1 MEDFAYN
8 IVYAVNDDFCE
19 IMGVSI
25 ASLLEN
31 NSEILKNLR
40 ITVLSSDITDEN
52 KKKIEQIFIRFGAVI
67 PRWIDATDT
76 ETRLKY
82 RVTLDRG
89 SVSQYSRLFIDG
101 IFDNSVSRVLYLDA
115 DTVIENSIKEL
126 WNLDLEGNT
135 IGALK
140 DAFSKYYRKNVGL
153 EENDIMFNSG
163 VLLIDVKKWRERNV
177 EKRLLDFIA
186 DHRGYIQQGDQG
198 VLNGVLSKE
207 TYPLTPRYN
216 LISAFSV
223 FSYKQMILYRK
234 PVACYSENEVNA
246 AVKDP
251 VIIHY
256 TSNFFSDRPWYEGC
270 NTKYAKKWVEYRNL
284 TPWKNNKLRS
294 PNKSL
299 LSRIYNVLPDTVGLR
314 CASIFQAYLRPL
326 KNRFIILIRGF

>member
-67 PRWIDATDT
+67 PRWIDATNT

-89 SVSQYSRLFIDG
+89 SVSQYSRLFIDR
-101 IFDNSVSRVLYLDA
+101 IFDDSVSRVLYLDA

-126 WNLDLEGNT
+126 WNLDLEDNT

-163 VLLIDVKKWRERNV
+163 VMLIDVKKWRERNV

-186 DHRGYIQQGDQG
+186 DHRG
-198 VLNGVLSKE
+198 
-207 TYPLTPRYN
+207 
-216 LISAFSV
+216 
-223 FSYKQMILYRK
+223 
-234 PVACYSENEVNA
+234 
-246 AVKDP
+246 
-251 VIIHY
+251 
-256 TSNFFSDRPWYEGC
+256 
-270 NTKYAKKWVEYRNL
+270 
-284 TPWKNNKLRS
+284 
-294 PNKSL
+294 
-299 LSRIYNVLPDTVGLR
+299 
-314 CASIFQAYLRPL
+314 
-326 KNRFIILIRGF
+326 